1 MFCQVGETQEQSVF
15 LLIMLSIERCN
26 EILNKKEQKY
36 TKEQV
41 KAIRDYLYQIA
52 EIIHQ
57 TNTTNDG
64 KGTTR

>member
-1 MFCQVGETQEQSVF
+1 
-15 LLIMLSIERCN
+15 MLSIEKCN

-41 KAIRDYLYQIA
+41 KEIRDYLYQIA

-57 TNTTNDG
+57 TKTLNNGT
-64 KGTTR
+64 GTTR